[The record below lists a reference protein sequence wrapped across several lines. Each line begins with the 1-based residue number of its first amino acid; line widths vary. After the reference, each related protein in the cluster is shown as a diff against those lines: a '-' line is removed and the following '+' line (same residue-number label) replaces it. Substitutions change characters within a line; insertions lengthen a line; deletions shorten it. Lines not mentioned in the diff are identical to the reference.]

1 MAKNALEQILAA
13 LRGGASDVNARTED
27 TVAQLATSMS
37 RLLDEAG
44 EEGSKIRRTLVR
56 NWTSLDRPRSSRNL
70 PILIGAVGVGL
81 AAAYML
87 RRVAARPEPSR
98 G

>member
-1 MAKNALEQILAA
+1 MAKNTLEQILIA
-13 LRGGASDVNARTED
+13 LRGGASDVNTRTED
-27 TVAQLATSMS
+27 TIAQLATSMS

-44 EEGSKIRRTLVR
+44 EEGSKIRKTLVR
-56 NWTSLDRPRSSRNL
+56 NWTSFDRPRSNRSL
-70 PILIGAVGVGL
+70 PLLIGAVGVGL

-87 RRVAARPEPSR
+87 RRVAISSPSR

>member
-1 MAKNALEQILAA
+1 MSKATLEAILTA
-13 LRGGASDVNARTED
+13 LRGGASDLNARTED
-27 TVAQLATSMS
+27 TVAQLATSVS

-44 EEGSKIRRTLVR
+44 TEGAKIRKTLVR
-56 NWTSLDRPRSSRNL
+56 NWTSLDRPRPRRNL
-70 PILIGAVGVGL
+70 PLVIGAVGVGL

-87 RRVAARPEPSR
+87 RRVATTSASR